1 MHDDQRPEDRPDDL
15 PREERPAGAG
25 DASSDAGAAP
35 ATSGPTTPETS
46 AGAPAV
52 PDEDELRRVATPA
65 AVRRAPR
72 YRAFVVAGALIGMV
86 VAVTAALVT
95 SAGSGVTDAS
105 VGVLPFLDGQNGVRG
120 VMALTGVVLGGL
132 LGGAVAVV
140 ADRRSVRR
148 RRGPDQG

>member
-15 PREERPAGAG
+15 PREERPTE
-25 DASSDAGAAP
+25 
-35 ATSGPTTPETS
+35 ATTPEPTTPEQ
-46 AGAPAV
+46 AV

-65 AVRRAPR
+65 AVRPAPQ
-72 YRAFVVAGALIGMV
+72 YRAFVVAGALLGMV

-95 SAGSGVTDAS
+95 SAGSGVTEAS

-120 VMALTGVVLGGL
+120 VMALTGIVLGGL